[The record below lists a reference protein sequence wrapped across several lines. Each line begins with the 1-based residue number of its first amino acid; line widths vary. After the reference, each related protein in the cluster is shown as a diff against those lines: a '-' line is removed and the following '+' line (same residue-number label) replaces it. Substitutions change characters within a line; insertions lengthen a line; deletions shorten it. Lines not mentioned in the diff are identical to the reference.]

1 MDGAH
6 GVALDVGAGLAYVV
20 SANSDSL
27 AIVDVGTDPSNPTL
41 LGVLKDAINMD
52 GAWGVALDVDAG
64 LAYVTAA
71 TSDSL
76 TIVELVAVT
85 WCAQDLSNSN
95 NRRNITSWV

>member
-1 MDGAH
+1 M
-6 GVALDVGAGLAYVV
+6 
-20 SANSDSL
+20 
-27 AIVDVGTDPSNPTL
+27 DVGTDPSNPTL